1 MMLNGLIF
9 ELETMER
16 VELENGEVDY
26 ITDSK
31 HFLVFKSTS
40 YDKVNNL
47 VKALIKQTMRDGSKD
62 SFIVYLYGLDRQY
75 KKVEYIKF
83 VSKKSEMRYERME
96 FNKERGLYE
105 RVERG
110 YIDNI
115 DREILNTIEYI
126 KENVLI

>member
-26 ITDSK
+26 IVDAK
-31 HFLVFKSTS
+31 HFLVFRSTS

-47 VKALIKQTMRDGSKD
+47 VKALIKQTMWDGSKD
-62 SFIVYLYGLDRQY
+62 SFVVYLYGLDRQY

-83 VSKKSEMRYERME
+83 VSKKSEMKYERLE

-105 RVERG
+105 RAERG

-115 DREILNTIEYI
+115 DIEIINTIEYI

>member
-1 MMLNGLIF
+1 MMFNGLIF

-26 ITDSK
+26 IVDAK
-31 HFLVFKSTS
+31 RFLIFKSTS
-40 YDKVNNL
+40 YNKVNNMI
-47 VKALIKQTMRDGSKD
+47 KALIKRVMKDGKKD
-62 SFIVYLYGLDRQY
+62 NFIVYLYGLDRQY
-75 KKVEYIKF
+75 KEVDYIKF
-83 VSKKSEMRYERME
+83 ISKKLEMKYERME

-105 RVERG
+105 KVEGG

-115 DREILNTIEYI
+115 DKEIINTIEYI